1 MVCRSNRGHRLLVAY
16 ILRDIRRI
24 ARSSVEDLLRL
35 ILPRFSFSNFLLLLN
50 GNMSC
55 PCCVAFVLATKKA
68 AQLSGLIAKPSTT
81 KTSSSSTSQS
91 WWSKGSLLQARSLRT
106 MMAMLSIAGPI
117 IVGIGVVD

>member
-1 MVCRSNRGHRLLVAY
+1 LVAY

-55 PCCVAFVLATKKA
+55 PCCVAFVLATKK
-68 AQLSGLIAKPSTT
+68 GSTT
-81 KTSSSSTSQS
+81 FGVDCQTFHHQNFF
-91 WWSKGSLLQARSLRT
+91 LLY
-106 MMAMLSIAGPI
+106 LSEL
-117 IVGIGVVD
+117 VV